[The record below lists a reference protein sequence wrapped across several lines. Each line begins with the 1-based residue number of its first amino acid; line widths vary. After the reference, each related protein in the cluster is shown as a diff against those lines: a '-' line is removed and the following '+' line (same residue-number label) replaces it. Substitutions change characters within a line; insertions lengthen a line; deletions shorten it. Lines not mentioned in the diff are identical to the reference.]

1 MGQAKKMDCSANGEV
16 ILGAR
21 DRRVADFY
29 KRPFS
34 HSLKQQPIAGL
45 LDHPT
50 TMIKRLRIGEIKE
63 GPLSDRSP
71 MERILIRSSRNLKQ
85 GAPASADKTSA
96 KGKTYA
102 Q

>member
-1 MGQAKKMDCSANGEV
+1 MDQAKKMDCSAKGEV

-34 HSLKQQPIAGL
+34 HSFKQQPIAGL
-45 LDHPT
+45 LGHQT
-50 TMIKRLRIGEIKE
+50 TMIKMRRIGEIKE

-71 MERILIRSSRNLKQ
+71 MERILIRSSLNLKQ
-85 GAPASADKTSA
+85 GARPLQTINLRKEKA
-96 KGKTYA
+96 YA